1 MIAANSEVRPRFITR
16 LKTALPII
24 QWLPSYRSEW
34 LRPDIVAGVTL
45 AAYGIPV
52 AVAYSSLAGLA
63 PEAGLY
69 CYLLGGIAYAL
80 FGTSRQLAIGP
91 TSAISILIGSAIGGM
106 ATGDALRQSHLA
118 AGVAILAGIIGL
130 ICWLLRLGNLANFV
144 SETIL
149 SGFKVGAG
157 LVIASTQ
164 LPKLFGIASGGS
176 SFFSR
181 IMQLVKHLPETH
193 VLTLMVGA
201 GALLLLIL
209 GEKFLPNRPSAL
221 FVVAISIGVM
231 TWFPLA
237 SQGVKIVGAI
247 PQGLPS
253 LGWPLVRWNE
263 VDELLGLALACFL
276 LSYVES
282 ISTVRTFAVK
292 HGYPIDADQEL
303 LALGAANF
311 AAGFGGGYPLA
322 GGMSQSAVNE
332 KGGARSQLSLV
343 FASVTIAIVLLFLTG
358 LMSNLPQAVLAAIV
372 LMAIKG
378 LVNPHE
384 LRHLYRVN
392 KMEFRIAMV
401 ATLGVLAFGILK
413 GVLLAAV
420 FSLLLLL
427 KRASNPR
434 IANLGRL
441 PGTNRFVD
449 ITHAPEAELLTDVLA
464 LRIETA
470 MLYFNVE
477 NVRKEI
483 LGRVATGSA
492 IRTVVL
498 DLSASP
504 NIDLA
509 GVRML
514 GQLHKE
520 LRTRGIAFRLAGV
533 HGNVRQFLQVEELDG
548 VIEGAAARMK
558 VADLVHSAAE
568 AQRGG
573 TG

>member
-1 MIAANSEVRPRFITR
+1 MVAANTDVRTRVTAR
-16 LKTALPII
+16 LKAALPII
-24 QWLPSYRSEW
+24 HWLPNYRSGW
-34 LRPDIVAGVTL
+34 LRPDIVAGLTL

-52 AVAYSSLAGLA
+52 AVAYSSLAGLP

-91 TSAISILIGSAIGGM
+91 TSAISILIGSAIGAM
-106 ATGDALRQSHLA
+106 AAGNVQRQSHLA

-164 LPKLFGIASGGS
+164 LPKLFGITSGGS
-176 SFFSR
+176 SFFGR
-181 IMQLVKHLPETH
+181 VIQLVKHLPETH
-193 VLTLMVGA
+193 MPTLMVGV

-209 GEKFLPNRPSAL
+209 GEKLLPNRPIAL
-221 FVVAISIGVM
+221 FVVAISITVM
-231 TWFPLA
+231 SWFPLA
-237 SQGVKIVGAI
+237 SRGVKIVGAI

-253 LGWPLVRWNE
+253 LSWPLVQWNE
-263 VDELLGLALACFL
+263 VNNLLGLALACFL

-292 HGYPIDADQEL
+292 HGYAIDADQEL

-332 KGGARSQLSLV
+332 KGGACTQLSLV
-343 FASVTIAIVLLFLTG
+343 FASGAIAIVLLFLTG

-372 LMAIKG
+372 LMAIQG
-378 LVNPHE
+378 LINPRE
-384 LRHLYRVN
+384 LRHLYRISR
-392 KMEFRIAMV
+392 MEFRIAMV
-401 ATLGVLAFGILK
+401 ATIGVLSFGILK
-413 GVLLAAV
+413 GVLLAAI
-420 FSLLLLL
+420 FSILLLL

-441 PGTNRFVD
+441 PGTDRFVD
-449 ITHAPEAELLTDVLA
+449 IERAPEAQLLTDVLA

-483 LGRVATGSA
+483 LERVAAGSS
-492 IRTVVL
+492 IRIVVL
-498 DLSASP
+498 DLSGSP

-514 GQLHKE
+514 AQLHSE
-520 LRTRGIAFRLAGV
+520 LQTTGIAFRLAGV
-533 HGNVRQFLQVEELDG
+533 HGNLRDLLQLEKLDG
-548 VIEGAAARMK
+548 IIEDAAVRMDVAESVRAGAKA
-558 VADLVHSAAE
+558 
-568 AQRGG
+568 
-573 TG
+573 